1 MRQRKQRD
9 KLAKAV
15 AVAEQQFKQVQEEIL
30 YLESPFDPEELE
42 RLDTT
47 ISLLRKE
54 IQYISNLP
62 DNSSGI
68 GKNLLYFFWFFC
80 LKRNISGEDNYYLWC
95 IFIFFC

>member
-15 AVAEQQFKQVQEEIL
+15 SVADQQFKQVQEEIL

-42 RLDTT
+42 RLDAT
-47 ISLLRKE
+47 ICQLRKE

-62 DNSSGI
+62 DNSNGI
-68 GKNLLYFFWFFC
+68 G
-80 LKRNISGEDNYYLWC
+80 E
-95 IFIFFC
+95 